1 HGNFASANSEPTAAG
16 FSTRST
22 AGATINATPP
32 SASATNASR
41 HMPTTSRSEYGRTY
55 SNSRFNCGENNDA
68 TLQTPRTTLLVRYS
82 PLEGCVKL
90 SPCLPA
96 NSCGRIKEAI
106 QVSFFNISVYDF
118 RGSAALFQIF
128 FHRFRHHHRPVPT
141 PRAAKSDRQIT
152 FAFSRIVRNQIRQQS
167 FDTPQE
173 LPRLRKGA
181 NIPAHLGIFS
191 GKFTQPRNEVRI
203 RQKSHIK
210 HQVRVGRHPVP

>member
-90 SPCLPA
+90 VHRLAANRCSPYE
-96 NSCGRIKEAI
+96 SAI
-106 QVSFFNISVYDF
+106 QLFISQY
-118 RGSAALFQIF
+118 R
-128 FHRFRHHHRPVPT
+128 
-141 PRAAKSDRQIT
+141 
-152 FAFSRIVRNQIRQQS
+152 
-167 FDTPQE
+167 
-173 LPRLRKGA
+173 
-181 NIPAHLGIFS
+181 
-191 GKFTQPRNEVRI
+191 
-203 RQKSHIK
+203 
-210 HQVRVGRHPVP
+210 